1 MDFCRRLV
9 CSVLLLLI
17 QHIVY
22 VGLTIESKVRE
33 KSIRRILSPAEI
45 KTVKT
50 LIIIMHDR
58 PIRGGGDY
66 GKQCS
71 LSIRF
76 MRVVY
81 SCECTQKEDEKD
93 IINRCLCTF
102 SIGCLLLISILFPEF
117 FLSKID
123 VFKCGLF
130 CLSFSFGTFL
140 PMATKCQ
147 NELINYNFLF
157 LFLFVIIQP
166 KTRSNRAHHRTQTKA
181 YLKVSFSLAM
191 CRKTYGLY

>member
-1 MDFCRRLV
+1 MHTHTRMDFCRRLV

-81 SCECTQKEDEKD
+81 SCECTQKEDVKD

-130 CLSFSFGTFL
+130 CLSFSF
-140 PMATKCQ
+140 Q
-147 NELINYNFLF
+147 
-157 LFLFVIIQP
+157 
-166 KTRSNRAHHRTQTKA
+166 
-181 YLKVSFSLAM
+181 
-191 CRKTYGLY
+191 